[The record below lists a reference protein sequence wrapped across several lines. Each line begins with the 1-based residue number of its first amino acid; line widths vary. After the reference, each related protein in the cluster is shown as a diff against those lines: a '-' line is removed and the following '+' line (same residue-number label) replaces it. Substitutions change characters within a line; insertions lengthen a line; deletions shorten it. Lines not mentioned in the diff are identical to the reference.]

1 MKSLVPDFR
10 RAVGGWR
17 MMGLFSGAFPAPGKF
32 LLLGFNSQERTQAVF
47 RDSNSSQVGK
57 EEERKKDSLHILR
70 SSLYIKKKLM

>member
-47 RDSNSSQVGK
+47 RDRNSYQVGK
-57 EEERKKDSLHILR
+57 EEKRKDSLHILR
-70 SSLYIKKKLM
+70 SSLCIKKKLM